1 VFAIIKTGGKQYK
14 VEEGKTVRVEALDAP
29 VGEGVEIQDVLLV
42 ETEDAVL
49 VGTPIIANAAVKATV
64 VEIGKGDKTLVFKKK
79 KRKQYQRLKGHR
91 QEFTALKIDKIEVQG
106 E

>member
-1 VFAIIKTGGKQYK
+1 MFAIIKTGGKQIK
-14 VEEGKTVRVEALDAP
+14 VEEGQTVRVENLGTP
-29 VGEGVEIQDVLLV
+29 VGEGVEIKDVLLV

-49 VGTPIIANAAVKATV
+49 VGTPVIANAAVKATV

-79 KRKQYQRLKGHR
+79 KRKQYKRLKGHR

>member
-1 VFAIIKTGGKQYK
+1 M
-14 VEEGKTVRVEALDAP
+14 
-29 VGEGVEIQDVLLV
+29 
-42 ETEDAVL
+42 
-49 VGTPIIANAAVKATV
+49 